1 MNVKKVTS
9 LILVLLLL
17 IPNIGMTINVHYCGG
32 SIASVSL
39 HSELLSPTEPEECCA
54 KADVLEEDS
63 CCKDRLVHLEKK
75 SDEVTTKVV
84 ISAIASPYILVAQPQ
99 LKLVFPKATNFK
111 KAIDAPFYVAVP
123 APPLY
128 KLYHQYIFYA

>member
-9 LILVLLLL
+9 LILVLLFL

-39 HSELLSPTEPEECCA
+39 HSELLSPTEPEDCCA
-54 KADVLEEDS
+54 KADVLEGDG

-75 SDEVTTKVV
+75 SDDATVKVV
-84 ISAIASPYILVAQPQ
+84 LPGLNIPFIVQEQFDSFF
-99 LKLVFPKATNFK
+99 VFSRESIFK
-111 KAIDAPFYVAVP
+111 KAESTSYYVAIS

-128 KLYHQYIFYA
+128 KLYQQYVFYA